1 MIHNTT
7 DTNTFAELGQA
18 GCDVG
23 LQYNGKF
30 LYLVG
35 VGLVTPDVPT
45 NSSLPTHNCII
56 SSNVKI
62 LFPIVNTA
70 CNSRSLPSF
79 NGQTEEEQRQC
90 SNNFI
95 DTVRGFTIRNR
106 CKIIHNL
113 EQYWLESPPRG
124 FELEIVE
131 NNILGDPAGMVQQY
145 QIGIGFS

>member
-35 VGLVTPDVPT
+35 VGLVKPDVPT

-70 CNSRSLPSF
+70 CNSRF
-79 NGQTEEEQRQC
+79 VN
-90 SNNFI
+90 
-95 DTVRGFTIRNR
+95 TINLVSDMSYLVINLQVILLF
-106 CKIIHNL
+106 CKDCHC
-113 EQYWLESPPRG
+113 
-124 FELEIVE
+124 
-131 NNILGDPAGMVQQY
+131 
-145 QIGIGFS
+145 

>member
-35 VGLVTPDVPT
+35 VGLVKPDVPT

-95 DTVRGFTIRNR
+95 DTVED
-106 CKIIHNL
+106 L
-113 EQYWLESPPRG
+113 Q
-124 FELEIVE
+124 LEIDVKSY
-131 NNILGDPAGMVQQY
+131 I
-145 QIGIGFS
+145 I